1 MLLNLHVKNLAL
13 IDEVEVDFFDH
24 LNILTGETG
33 AGKSI
38 LIGSIEAALGGKLS
52 KDMIRQGAEYA
63 LIELLFQVE
72 SEDMKQAL
80 MERDITLED
89 GQVMITRKLMPNRN
103 VCRINGETVTL
114 SALKEVSA
122 LLLDLHGQQEN
133 LTLKNPANQLSLLD
147 QYAGEEAKK
156 LREQCAL
163 EYEKFQKKK
172 KEYEQYLQKGD
183 DLLREIRFMEYE
195 VQEIRQA
202 RLKPGE
208 DEELEQQYKKMVNA
222 KRMMEVLSNVSRYTA
237 HGSEATVSSL
247 LGQSIREMV
256 GIEDI
261 DKTTAGLYEQLGQID
276 SLLGDF
282 NRELSDYMNELS
294 FDEAEYQEVTSRL
307 DTINHLKNKYGN
319 SVERILAYA
328 DEKEAELSKYQNIEE
343 YQESLKK
350 EYETLKKQLLV
361 TCESLS
367 KIRINYAGK
376 MAERIKEV
384 LVDLNFLQVQFE
396 ITLVKEDQPTKTGYD
411 KVEFLIST
419 NPGLPLR
426 PIGQVASGGELSRIM
441 LAVKSVLADV
451 DMVET
456 LIFDEIDTGVSGR
469 TAQMVAEK
477 LCVISRKHQVI
488 CITHLPQI
496 AAMADT
502 HFQIIKQMEEDS
514 TKTEMKMLY
523 EDAAVNELARL
534 LGGTKITD
542 TVLQSA
548 REMKQMATEKKRMM
562 DS

>member
-52 KDMIRQGAEYA
+52 KDMIRQGADYA
-63 LIELLFQVE
+63 LIELLFRVE
-72 SEDMKQAL
+72 SEDIRQAL
-80 MERDITLED
+80 VERDVMLED

-114 SALKEVSA
+114 STLKEVSS

-147 QYAGEEAKK
+147 QYAGEEAQG
-156 LREQCAL
+156 LRQQCTDD
-163 EYEKFQKKK
+163 YQKFQKKK

-183 DLLREIRFMEYE
+183 DILREIRFMEYE
-195 VQEIRQA
+195 VQEIREAQ
-202 RLKPGE
+202 LKPDE
-208 DEELEQQYKKMVNA
+208 DEELEQRYKKMVNA
-222 KRMMEVLSNVSRYTA
+222 KRVVEVLSSVSRYTA
-237 HGSEATVSSL
+237 HGAEATVSSL

-256 GIEDI
+256 GIETI

-282 NRELSDYMNELS
+282 NRELTDYMNELS
-294 FDEAEYQEVTSRL
+294 FDEAEYQEVAQRL
-307 DTINHLKNKYGN
+307 DTVNRLKSKYGN
-319 SVERILAYA
+319 SVEQILAYA
-328 DEKEAELSKYQNIEE
+328 EEREAELAKYQNIEE
-343 YQESLKK
+343 YQASLKK
-350 EYETLKKQLLV
+350 EYEALKKQLLV
-361 TCESLS
+361 TCEKLS
-367 KIRINYAGK
+367 GLRAKYAGR
-376 MAERIKEV
+376 MAEQIKEV
-384 LVDLNFLQVQFE
+384 LVDLNFLQVQFD
-396 ITLVKEDQPTKTGYD
+396 ITLSKEDQPTAVGYD
-411 KVEFLIST
+411 RVEFLIST

-426 PIGQVASGGELSRIM
+426 PMGQVASGGELSRIM

-477 LCVISRKHQVI
+477 LCVISRRHQVI

-502 HFQIIKQMEEDS
+502 HFQIVKEMEEDS

-523 EDAAVNELARL
+523 EEASVNELARL
-534 LGGTKITD
+534 LGGAKITD
-542 TVLQSA
+542 TVLQNA
-548 REMKQMATEKKRMM
+548 KEMKQMAAEKKRMIG
-562 DS
+562 S

>member
-147 QYAGEEAKK
+147 QYAGEEAKQ

-294 FDEAEYQEVTSRL
+294 FDEAEYQEVASRL